1 MGNSVIADQQYST
14 VVGEYNLEN
23 IMGTLFVVGNGVH
36 TSSRS
41 NINVDGVLQSVVNG
55 DFNVNGI
62 ISSNGVNL
70 ETGID
75 NNQVDIQQ
83 LMLEI
88 QNLQS
93 IVADLQIQI
102 DILTP

>member
-1 MGNSVIADQQYST
+1 
-14 VVGEYNLEN
+14 
-23 IMGTLFVVGNGVH
+23 MGTLFVVGNGVH
-36 TSSRS
+36 ASSRS
-41 NINVDGVLQSVVNG
+41 NIFEVSSTNALLNG
-55 DFNVNGI
+55 DFNVNGS
-62 ISSNGVNL
+62 ISSNGVNI